1 MHSLKHRAIQV
12 AQLKDEL
19 REKEEMFAAENE
31 RLRQERNEIKERAK
45 MLWID
50 LENLRTSHA

>member
-1 MHSLKHRAIQV
+1 MIQV

-19 REKEEMFAAENE
+19 REKDEMFAAENE